1 MLLQGDRSMDTKPN
15 IQAKQKLLPTGVE
28 ELDVK
33 LGGGIPV
40 PSLILMEG
48 SHGTGKT
55 VLSFLVTSTLLSNG
69 LRVLYITTETT
80 VKELIEKAYLAGFKN
95 IRSSFIK
102 GLLMI
107 YSVHIA
113 GAEWDE
119 KLGRRSLRIISR
131 FFSSFADKYDAMVI
145 DSLSILVT
153 YTSKDILLDFLTFL
167 RNETSLGKTMV
178 VTIHPGSLDESMSLR
193 LRAVSDIYLYL
204 DLVNFGGRV
213 YKTIGVKK
221 IYGITSPADSS
232 IVFDIDPSIGFRIV
246 PISLSTV

>member
-1 MLLQGDRSMDTKPN
+1 MFPQEGSDMN
-15 IQAKQKLLPTGVE
+15 IKSGAQISQKLLSTGIE

-55 VLSFLVTSTLLSNG
+55 VLSFLVSSTLLSNG

-80 VKELIEKAYLAGFKN
+80 AKELIEKAYSAGFRN

-107 YSVHIA
+107 YSIHIA

-119 KLGRRSLRIISR
+119 RLGRKSLKILSR
-131 FFSSFADKYDAMVI
+131 FFSSFADRYDAMVI

-153 YTSKDILLDFLTFL
+153 YSSKNILLDFLTFL
-167 RNETSLGKTMV
+167 RNETSLGKTLV
-178 VTIHPGSLDESMSLR
+178 ITIHPGSLDESMSLR

-204 DLVNFGGRV
+204 DLVDFGSKI
-213 YKTIGVKK
+213 YKMVSMKK
-221 IYGITSPADSS
+221 IYGISSPPDSS
-232 IVFDIDPSIGFRIV
+232 IVFDIDPSIGFRVV